1 MLGSPARGLE
11 PLVSDEED
19 EDPAREG
26 SGDDFEYEETPW
38 DSEDDAEDEEE
49 APAPAT
55 PNAATGTLRDGR
67 RFAAFFCSPNIGP
80 LKYLTE
86 AQQMLDTGVLSADSN
101 LSQGATP
108 EAVEKLMTSWDPHIL
123 WFVGHGNAKLAGEL
137 TLVWTTSA
145 GGAVLIDPRKCC
157 DMLSKCLPQR
167 GGSLECV
174 LT

>member
-1 MLGSPARGLE
+1 
-11 PLVSDEED
+11 
-19 EDPAREG
+19 
-26 SGDDFEYEETPW
+26 
-38 DSEDDAEDEEE
+38 
-49 APAPAT
+49 
-55 PNAATGTLRDGR
+55 
-67 RFAAFFCSPNIGP
+67 
-80 LKYLTE
+80 
-86 AQQMLDTGVLSADSN
+86 MLDTGVLSADSN

-174 LT
+174 VLNACETMKSESTLGSFVPLHCTLHCT